1 MPATASAP
9 AGSAIAV
16 VLEDVLIAA
25 ADLVGVTSD
34 LVDVL
39 LREPECLLAD
49 ATHRDT
55 VRKDADALERHAL
68 TRLRDWYM
76 LAASSARHR

>member
-1 MPATASAP
+1 
-9 AGSAIAV
+9 
-16 VLEDVLIAA
+16 
-25 ADLVGVTSD
+25 
-34 LVDVL
+34 VL